1 MTSKNQKIIPN
12 QYETKNQTERK
23 YVFSWTLKVKKKTSN
38 MNSPHQMELFDTN
51 IDCFSGIN
59 QCQRYFS
66 LSTAG
71 IQRPLSLLSQSGTKK

>member
-1 MTSKNQKIIPN
+1 
-12 QYETKNQTERK
+12 
-23 YVFSWTLKVKKKTSN
+23 
-38 MNSPHQMELFDTN
+38 MNSPYQMELFDTN